1 MIAQFID
8 YVRGRPAQGAPTH
21 ESSHEPS
28 HASRG
33 AARRGL
39 GDTARHALAIGAWT
53 GVALVCVLVGRRFDS
68 PNLAIMA
75 AVFVT
80 SIMSSI
86 VGFSFAAIGGA
97 ALALLSKDPLGVLH
111 VMMLCGLANQAAMAW
126 SMRRAFD
133 GPALRP
139 YLVGGALGLPV
150 GIGLWLHAGRAIDTR
165 GLGVVLIVFGLIL
178 PALRRWMPR
187 PEGRWIVLATGFVG
201 GLLGGAFEFPG
212 APVAVLCNLES
223 RDRIRQRAIFQPF
236 MLVMLLPVV
245 LAATVLGGA
254 RFGITHVAPGDFFCV
269 PVGLA
274 GVAIGMALFR
284 RMSDQQF
291 SIAVSLQL
299 LMSGLS
305 YLLPR

>member
-1 MIAQFID
+1 MIAQLLD
-8 YVRGRPAQGAPTH
+8 YVRGRPG
-21 ESSHEPS
+21 
-28 HASRG
+28 G
-33 AARRGL
+33 DARRDIAAWRDPNRAL
-39 GDTARHALAIGAWT
+39 GHALTIAAWT
-53 GVALVCVLVGRRFDS
+53 AVALFCVIVGRRFDS
-68 PNLAIMA
+68 PNFAIMA

-97 ALALLSKDPLGVLH
+97 ALSLLSRDPLGVLH
-111 VMMLCGLANQAAMAW
+111 VMMLCGLANQAAQAW
-126 SMRRAFD
+126 SMRRGFD
-133 GPALRP
+133 WPALRP
-139 YLVGGALGLPV
+139 YLAGGVFGLPI
-150 GIGLWLHAGRAIDTR
+150 GIGLWLRAGQAIDSR
-165 GLGVVLIVFGLIL
+165 GLGAALIVFALIL
-178 PALRRWMPR
+178 PALRRWLPR
-187 PEGRWIVLATGFVG
+187 PEGRWITVATGFVG
-201 GLLGGAFEFPG
+201 GLIGGAFEFPG
-212 APVAVLCNLES
+212 APVAVLCNL
-223 RDRIRQRAIFQPF
+223 RDRDRFRQRAIFQPF

-245 LAATVLGGA
+245 LAASLLGGG

-284 RMSDQQF
+284 RMSDRQF